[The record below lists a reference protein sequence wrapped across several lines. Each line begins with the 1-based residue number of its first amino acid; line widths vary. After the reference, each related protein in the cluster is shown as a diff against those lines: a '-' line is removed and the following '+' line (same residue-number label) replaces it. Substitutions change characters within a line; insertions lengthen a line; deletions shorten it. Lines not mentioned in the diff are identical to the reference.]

1 MPVLRSLVEDTK
13 GAAAAEMALVTPLLV
28 ILLFGGFELGY
39 YFYSQQVVTKAVR
52 DGSRYAARLGFADY
66 SGCAAS
72 SGAESNIK
80 TVTRTGTLSSASS
93 PLLRGWTNAA
103 TITVSVSCH
112 AATTTGIYRNMAAG
126 APRVTVA
133 ASVPYTSLFG
143 SLVFDDDLTLNAE
156 AQAAVMGF

>member
-1 MPVLRSLVEDTK
+1 MSVFRSLVEDTH

-28 ILLFGGFELGY
+28 ILLFGGFELGH

-66 SGCAAS
+66 TGCAAAT
-72 SGAESNIK
+72 GAADKIK
-80 TVTRTGTLSSASS
+80 LVTRTGTLLSSAP
-93 PLLRGWTNAA
+93 PLVRGWTDPS
-103 TITVSVSCH
+103 TITVSVSCD
-112 AATTTGIYRNMAAG
+112 TTTMTGIYRSMAGG

-143 SLVFDDDLTLNAE
+143 GMVFDGNMTLNAE